1 MGFDPRRWRPS
12 STARPITGALEALQA
27 ENDALRRE
35 VRSLR
40 LQLELLL
47 AGRDGSAATGT
58 AAGRWQASRG
68 RPASGERT
76 PPSPSHGLSPAVVER
91 WSAALARHPRWHGLR
106 LGPPGG
112 LRGLL
117 EQLRSRSWPSD
128 LSLEQ
133 QLDRRAAGL
142 GTELAAALR
151 GPHSRGRLAV
161 RAAFAFYGPRASEW
175 LNEEPLR
182 VVEELLRQI
191 EHLGPAEPGQRR
203 GTRTENHSQSGEAR
217 RQGRCDSRSADAG
230 SGGGRAGGNARA
242 SRSGSAAGPGRSAGA
257 AADGHRARAAQAEA
271 ETDPGDRSRT
281 GHETAA
287 EPDGSH
293 GAGRGASGA
302 GSASAGASRQDRA
315 GAHQTRGSG
324 AEEGGSRHHREP
336 GGGGGAGHGR
346 QAEKVR
352 VDLRRQALALLGL
365 ESDASPQAI
374 KRAYRRLAKA
384 HHPDLGG
391 DVEAFHRLDAAYRLL
406 L

>member
-12 STARPITGALEALQA
+12 STARPITGALAALQA

-47 AGRDGSAATGT
+47 AGRDGSAATG
-58 AAGRWQASRG
+58 AAGRWQASQG
-68 RPASGERT
+68 RPARGERT
-76 PPSPSHGLSPAVVER
+76 PPSTSHGLSPALVER
-91 WSAALARHPRWHGLR
+91 WAAALARHPRWHSLR

-117 EQLRSRSWPSD
+117 EQLRSRSWPPD

-175 LNEEPLR
+175 LSEEPLR

-191 EHLGPAEPGQRR
+191 ERLGPGEPGQRR
-203 GTRTENHSQSGEAR
+203 GTRTENHSQSGEAQ
-217 RQGRCDSRSADAG
+217 RQGRRDSQPADAG

-242 SRSGSAAGPGRSAGA
+242 SRSESTAGPGRSAGA
-257 AADGHRARAAQAEA
+257 TENADRARAAEA
-271 ETDPGDRSRT
+271 ETATDPGGRSRT
-281 GHETAA
+281 RHETAA
-287 EPDGSH
+287 EPNGSR
-293 GAGRGASGA
+293 GTGRGATGA
-302 GSASAGASRQDRA
+302 GSASAGASRQGRA
-315 GAHQTRGSG
+315 GSHQDRGSG
-324 AEEGGSRHHREP
+324 AEEGGRRHQDP

-346 QAEKVR
+346 QTENVR

>member
-35 VRSLR
+35 LRALR

-47 AGRDGSAATGT
+47 AGRDRAAAPGA
-58 AAGRWQASRG
+58 AAGRRQASNG
-68 RPASGERT
+68 RPASAD
-76 PPSPSHGLSPAVVER
+76 PPPAGGSHGLSPALVEH
-91 WSAALARHPRWHGLR
+91 WAAAMGRHPRWHSLR

-117 EQLRSRSWPSD
+117 EQLRSRSWPPD

-161 RAAFAFYGPRASEW
+161 RAAFAFYGPRAIEW
-175 LNEEPLR
+175 LSEEPLR

-191 EHLGPAEPGQRR
+191 ERLGPSQAGPRQPGPSQPGPSQPGPRR
-203 GTRTENHSQSGEAR
+203 GTRTQNHSQ
-217 RQGRCDSRSADAG
+217 
-230 SGGGRAGGNARA
+230 
-242 SRSGSAAGPGRSAGA
+242 AA
-257 AADGHRARAAQAEA
+257 
-271 ETDPGDRSRT
+271 TDPGGRSRT
-281 GHETAA
+281 RPEAAA
-287 EPDGSH
+287 EPDGSR
-293 GAGRGASGA
+293 GAGPGASGGGSAAAGGSRQGRA
-302 GSASAGASRQDRA
+302 GSHQAGR
-315 GAHQTRGSG
+315 SG
-324 AEEGGSRHHREP
+324 AEAGGSRQQDRGGGAAGGSRQGRAGSHQAGRSGAQAGGSRQQDP
-336 GGGGGAGHGR
+336 GGGGGGGGGAGPSR
-346 QAEKVR
+346 QAENVGGDPR
-352 VDLRRQALALLGL
+352 QQALALLGL
-365 ESDASPQAI
+365 TSDASPEAI